1 MDYPIM
7 QDQTQ
12 EPPSGQAPG
21 SRPHIDL
28 RRRGVI
34 AGGLLML
41 VGLVLLIRPL
51 WRQDPLPASSPPAPS
66 EGQASVPT
74 TAQSGTATPPDVIA
88 QGSDAATLARY
99 ISLPATPTSMRWI
112 IHGKTARDGSQ
123 ASESPISWLEATL
136 AFTAADAKRIT
147 GVETFF
153 KAPLLRGKLIRI
165 DETHFR
171 LVLNGS

>member
-12 EPPSGQAPG
+12 EPPGQAPG
-21 SRPHIDL
+21 SRPQIDL
-28 RRRGVI
+28 RRRGLI

-51 WRQDPLPASSPPAPS
+51 WRQGPLPASSTPPATS
-66 EGQASVPT
+66 AGQPSVPT
-74 TAQSGTATPPDVIA
+74 TARNGTGTPPDVIA

-99 ISLPATPTSMRWI
+99 ISLPATPTAVRWM
-112 IHGKTARDGSQ
+112 IHGKTAREGSQ
-123 ASESPISWLEATL
+123 ASGSSISWLEATL
-136 AFTAADAKRIT
+136 AFAAADAKRIT

-153 KAPLLRGKLIRI
+153 KPPLLAGKLIRI

-171 LVLNGS
+171 LVLNRS